1 MDIYAPNSLNSFSPP
16 NTPVATPARA
26 ITAYCD
32 GASRGNPGEAALG
45 VLLADSRGRIL
56 LERCERIG
64 TKTNNEAEYTAI
76 ARALELASAY
86 SAGNVTVYSD
96 SEVAVRQLRGEY
108 KVKSENL
115 LPLVKAVMAREKK
128 FEKVTY
134 EHHPREARLAKRADA
149 LANEALDACGP
160 LPR

>member
-1 MDIYAPNSLNSFSPP
+1 MAS
-16 NTPVATPARA
+16 VARA

-45 VLLADSRGRIL
+45 VIIADSAGKTL
-56 LERCERIG
+56 LERRERIG
-64 TKTNNEAEYTAI
+64 KKTNNEAEYIAI

-86 SAGNVTVYSD
+86 STGNVTVYSD
-96 SEVAVRQLRGEY
+96 SEVAVRQLKGEY
-108 KVKSENL
+108 KVKSKNL

-149 LANEALDACGP
+149 LANEALGARGP